1 MSISPEKRASTVMQ
15 TAISIDVHGDS
26 TQLYALAAAVPHWA
40 EFLPH
45 YRYVRVLRTNGPQR
59 TVAMSARR
67 GWMPISWK
75 SILELVPDERRVIFQ
90 HVGGMARGMYVE
102 WRIEPRADGSVR
114 ATITHDLS
122 RLTNPI
128 VAWPLG
134 RYILTHH
141 FIDPVASRTL
151 NCMKHLIESGDEH
164 ARRMAATGVTA
175 DPAS

>member
-1 MSISPEKRASTVMQ
+1 MSISPKQSEGHAMQ
-15 TAISIDVHGDS
+15 TAISIDVRGDGAR
-26 TQLYALAAAVPHWA
+26 LYALAAAVPHWA
-40 EFLPH
+40 DFLPH
-45 YRYVRVLRTNGPQR
+45 YRYVRVLRANGPQR

-75 SILELVPDERRVIFQ
+75 SILELIPEERRVIFQ

-102 WRIEPRADGSVR
+102 WRIESRADGSVR

-151 NCMKHLIESGDEH
+151 DCMKHLIESGDDH
-164 ARRMAATGVTA
+164 AQRMAATGVTT
-175 DPAS
+175 DSAS

>member
-1 MSISPEKRASTVMQ
+1 MDMSPKQSEINTMQ
-15 TAISIDVHGDS
+15 TAISIDVQGDS
-26 TQLYALAAAVPHWA
+26 ARLYALAAAVPRWA
-40 EFLPH
+40 DFLPH
-45 YRYVRVLRTNGPQR
+45 YRYVRVLQTNGPQR

-67 GWMPISWK
+67 GWLPLRWE
-75 SILELVPDERRVIFQ
+75 SIVELVPEERRIIFQ
-90 HVGGMARGMYVE
+90 HIGGMARGIYVE

-134 RYILTHH
+134 RYILTHQ

-151 NCMKHLIESGDEH
+151 ACMKGLIESGDDH
-164 ARRMAATGVTA
+164 AQRMASTSVTA
-175 DPAS
+175 DSAS

>member
-1 MSISPEKRASTVMQ
+1 MSIAPEQSEGHALR
-15 TAISIDVHGDS
+15 TAISIDVRGDS
-26 TQLYALAAAVPHWA
+26 TQLYALAAAVPRWA
-40 EFLPH
+40 DFLPH
-45 YRYVRVLRTNGPQR
+45 YRYVHVLRTNGPQR
-59 TVAMSARR
+59 MVAMSARR

-75 SILELVPDERRVIFQ
+75 SILELVPEERRIIFQ

-102 WRIEPRADGSVR
+102 WRIEPRDDGGVR

-151 NCMKHLIESGDEH
+151 ECMKHLIESGDERAQH
-164 ARRMAATGVTA
+164 MAATGVTA
-175 DPAS
+175 DSAS